1 MNIRNQK
8 NVLTVGEHDL
18 IYVSDR
24 RDISKRQI
32 SFEDMQILTHIDF
45 NIKSTDKQVFKQ
57 IGRNLKTQSFVGS
70 IQIDK
75 DLIIEILPKFIKTDK
90 DLDDKSI
97 QQYRDTLMNMIMLS
111 GESKF
116 LSSTNVALKSQNGEL
131 PMFETLIY
139 FFGEALSNEL
149 RKGLHREYI
158 KTSGNLTQMKGRLV
172 MHEHLRRNMFDQAKL
187 YVEYETFSIDN
198 PLMQI
203 FKSSVRLLL
212 EQHQISP
219 LTKQKLNEALY
230 LLNDV
235 SDIRLTLNDFE
246 AIVFHRMNSRFEDLF
261 AQCRFLIMKFF
272 PFSITADSK
281 TKFWSI
287 LFDMDELFE
296 DFLAFL
302 LARSDISFEDQFSF
316 HAYRAP
322 QGSKNVGGRPDF
334 VFYQEN
340 KIMSVADAKWKLYDP
355 DRESSTNMGGLD
367 WANFWQLTSY
377 MYLLSKEPIPGYF
390 IVPAKSKNVPREVHY
405 PSPRDYHADIAVLT
419 IDFTMPIS
427 DILET
432 HKFSW
437 DENNRLRL
445 SAHMTAKLWVSR
457 LLEELHKIR
466 IIQETV
472 AVEDE
477 TFYPYLVDFG
487 KNSGAKITPLASKI
501 INASDEVYTVT
512 TTYVNDFYG
521 SKRSMDGF
529 PYTQLANYL
538 MDKLSP
544 PIETP
549 MPVEESKDE
558 SSPLDTTI
566 TWPFYESTINDLYDR
581 LDQKVEYSRS
591 IYASN
596 LEKIKSGESTM
607 PTVDVKR
614 FSINGKKIAIFHF
627 EKNAIT
633 VNFENFDIT
642 LTPKLK
648 KDKLLKIASG
658 LNYAT
663 AKTTTDWIRFL
674 TPLENYLNLKIAKEI
689 GMSAQIEDL
698 IDDEVTATPEAVSI
712 VTIDE
717 IPQTEIEPPKE
728 ETPIEKPEK
737 DVSEITW
744 FRGTCESLVKTLN
757 DPSYILEE
765 LSDSKFSN
773 AKKGKNTIGSPDIN
787 RTLTIGSKKL
797 CSLTRLR
804 DSISIEL
811 DNIDDMAY
819 AGFIQDKTPFVLQ
832 KHKSTM
838 IVRSVEKWNEIKG
851 KLFAYLNKAVISSQ
865 KTSLFDEI
873 RPSKGLYS
881 PSSTLSKLNSN
892 HQRYNTLYS
901 DPKVFSFF
909 AELKM
914 PSSQKSISAHNA
926 IMERFVDAVVKDGF
940 SISPSD
946 LLVARKIFDMIDT
959 HPQLFKNLISRDWA
973 LQAFFDENPTL
984 SKLKPD
990 VASHIADRMKESKV
1004 RIKMKNEVAMD
1015 DAIRIVH
1022 AKTNYSNAIQI
1033 VSMAAVSDLSD
1044 FSHFFVSRL
1053 SEAIEQ
1059 NIHALALAPLLFSN
1073 ETTPIETH
1081 FGYFFSRSFYKGQI
1095 NPLITTSLTKAH
1107 ERLLAHSPMME
1118 HFINFVQK
1126 RTNNFESPPRGN
1138 WASLSQSE
1146 KEILLSF
1153 AEMISVS
1160 RRLYFIWKTLAENTT
1175 DINLLENI
1183 FDNVNGLSPAQ
1194 RKIVFN
1200 SIIRAKIYQS
1210 ASNIDALQRFGELI
1224 HKILLYEDSMKDK
1237 NMEIIYLV
1245 SKSYSKNEES
1255 ARYLYNHYR
1264 TDEIVFEELLKYS
1277 NVRSGEVSDLIL
1289 EFAQSKIAHVGYHDQ
1304 DTDLASKLKEI

>member
-1 MNIRNQK
+1 
-8 NVLTVGEHDL
+8 
-18 IYVSDR
+18 
-24 RDISKRQI
+24 
-32 SFEDMQILTHIDF
+32 MQILTHIDF

-75 DLIIEILPKFIKTDK
+75 ELIIEILPKFIKTDK
-90 DLDDKSI
+90 ELDDKSI
-97 QQYRDTLMNMIMLS
+97 QQYRNTLMNMIMLS

-116 LSSTNVALKSQNGEL
+116 LSSTNVALKNQNGEL

-235 SDIRLTLNDFE
+235 SDIKLTLNDFE

-302 LARSDISFEDQFSF
+302 LSRSDISFEDQYNF

-322 QGSKNVGGRPDF
+322 QGSKNVGAQPDF

-466 IIQETV
+466 IIQETI

-487 KNSGAKITPLASKI
+487 KNSGAKITPLASMI
-501 INASDEVYTVT
+501 INALDEVYTDAITHV
-512 TTYVNDFYG
+512 DSFYG

-529 PYTQLANYL
+529 PYTQLANDL

-549 MPVEESKDE
+549 MPVEEPKDE
-558 SSPLDTTI
+558 LASSDTTI

-596 LEKIKSGESTM
+596 LEKIKRGKLTM
-607 PTVDVKR
+607 PKVDVKH

-627 EKNAIT
+627 ERNTIT

-663 AKTTTDWIRFL
+663 VKATTDWIRFL

-689 GMSAQIEDL
+689 GITPIGTL
-698 IDDEVTATPEAVSI
+698 VDDEVIKSETISGNTSDETPHLK
-712 VTIDE
+712 
-717 IPQTEIEPPKE
+717 IESVEK
-728 ETPIEKPEK
+728 ETPIEKPQK
-737 DVSEITW
+737 DISEIVW
-744 FRGTCESLVKTLN
+744 FREACEGLIKTLGN
-757 DPSYILEE
+757 ADY
-765 LSDSKFSN
+765 LSDAMN
-773 AKKGKNTIGSPDIN
+773 QTGVLTDKKNRVSTGLPDIS

-804 DSISIEL
+804 DSVSIEL

-819 AGFIQDKTPFVLQ
+819 ADFIQDKTPFVLQ
-832 KHKSTM
+832 NHKSTM
-838 IVRSVEKWNEIKG
+838 TVRSVEKWNEVKN
-851 KLFAYLNKAVISSQ
+851 KLFQYLNKAVISSQ
-865 KTSLFDEI
+865 KASLFDEI
-873 RPSKGLYS
+873 RPSKGLYN
-881 PSSTLSKLNSN
+881 PASTLSKLNSN
-892 HQRYNTLYS
+892 HQRYNTLYY

-909 AELKM
+909 ADLKA
-914 PSSQKSISAHNA
+914 PSSQKSLSAHST

-940 SISPSD
+940 AISPSD
-946 LLVARKIFDMIDT
+946 LLVTRKIFDMIDV
-959 HPQLFKNLISRDWA
+959 HPQLFKNLISRNWA
-973 LQAFFDENPTL
+973 LQMFFDEDPNL

-990 VASHIADRMKESKV
+990 IATYIADRMKESKV
-1004 RIKMKNEVAMD
+1004 RIKMKNEVAID
-1015 DAIRIVH
+1015 EAIRIVH
-1022 AKTNYSNAIQI
+1022 AKTNYANALQI
-1033 VSMAAVSDLSD
+1033 VSMAAVSDLSE

-1059 NIHALALAPLLFSN
+1059 NIHALALSPLLFSN

-1095 NPLITTSLTKAH
+1095 NPLIITSLAKAH
-1107 ERLLAHSPMME
+1107 ERLLAHSPIMD
-1118 HFINFVQK
+1118 HFIKLVQR
-1126 RTNNFESPPRGN
+1126 RTNDFESPPRGN
-1138 WASLSQSE
+1138 WANLSQSE
-1146 KEILLSF
+1146 KEILLSI

-1160 RRLYFIWKTLAENTT
+1160 KKLYFIWKTLAENTT
-1175 DINLLENI
+1175 NINILENI
-1183 FDNVNGLSPAQ
+1183 FENISGLSPAQ

-1200 SIIRAKIYQS
+1200 AIIRAKIYQN
-1210 ASNIDALQRFGELI
+1210 ASNIDALHRFGDLI

-1255 ARYLYNHYR
+1255 ARYLYDYYR
-1264 TDEIVFEELLKYS
+1264 TNEAVFEELLKYS

-1289 EFAQSKIAHVGYHDQ
+1289 EFAQNKVAHVGYHDQ
-1304 DTDLASKLKEI
+1304 ETDLTSKLKENINITQ